1 MVSIKINEDEIT
13 AVLDRLARHLT
24 DMTPVMSEV
33 GELLIDS
40 TKQRFIKGVSPE
52 GQTWAPKSQTTLD
65 AYAARGD
72 RVDFRPLFGP
82 TKRLSSEINYQTTE
96 SRVEWGSNLI
106 QAAVMHFGAG
116 KGEFGT
122 GANGQALPWGNIPA
136 RPFIGISDEDRGNI
150 KATVY
155 EWLEQVSKAKD

>member
-13 AVLDRLARHLT
+13 AVLDRLQRHLT
-24 DMTPVMSEV
+24 DMTPVMTEL
-33 GELLIDS
+33 GEILVDS
-40 TKQRFIKGVSPE
+40 TKQRFTEGVSPT
-52 GQTWAPKSQTTLD
+52 GTKWAPKSQTTID

-82 TKRLSSEINYQTTE
+82 TGRLSSEINYQATD
-96 SRVEWGSNLI
+96 SSVEIGSALI

-116 KGEFGT
+116 KGAFGVDAA
-122 GANGQALPWGNIPA
+122 GHSIPWGNIPA
-136 RPFIGISDEDRGNI
+136 RPFIGLSDQDRSSI

-155 EWLEQVSKAKD
+155 EWLDGVANS